1 MTGLRRTVDH
11 RGVLTV
17 EFDAPPGNL
26 LTIAGCLELTAV
38 LGSPPDGAR
47 AFRLRGAGGVFC
59 LGRERAG
66 TTPGQLREESE
77 VLVGLHRALDRTPLL
92 TVAEVDG
99 DAAGFGV
106 GLVASCDLA
115 VAVATSSFSFPE
127 AGIGLAPAL
136 VLAWLPALV
145 GEREAFWLT
154 ASGLPFSASRAHEL
168 GLLNHIVPSAAEL
181 SAAVDERVDAVLRHG
196 TRVHSE
202 IRSMVRA
209 GRSLTRD
216 QAFDLSVD
224 RLVVGSLRRGEPTG

>member
-1 MTGLRRTVDH
+1 MPGLRATTDD

-17 EFDAPPGNL
+17 ELDRPSGL
-26 LTIAGCLELTAV
+26 LTIPDCRELVATLLA
-38 LGSPPDGAR
+38 PPSGTR
-47 AFRLRGAGGVFC
+47 ALRLRGNGDVFC

-66 TTPGQLREESE
+66 TTPGELREESE
-77 VLVGLHRALDRTPLL
+77 VLVGVHRALDRTPLL
-92 TVAEVDG
+92 TVAEVGG

-106 GLVASCDLA
+106 GLVASCDLS
-115 VAVATSSFSFPE
+115 VAASTASFSFPE

-136 VLAWLPALV
+136 VLAWLPAVV

-154 ASGLPFSASRAHEL
+154 ASGLPFDATRAREL
-168 GLLNHIVPSAAEL
+168 GLLNAVVAAGELAAE
-181 SAAVDERVDAVLRHG
+181 ADGRIDAVLRHG

-209 GRSLTRD
+209 GRALTRD

-224 RLVVGSLRRGEPTG
+224 RLVVGSLRRGEQPA

>member
-1 MTGLRRTVDH
+1 MPGLDVTSDGH
-11 RGVLTV
+11 GVLAV
-17 EFDAPPGNL
+17 DLGRPGGL
-26 LTIAGCLELTAV
+26 LSIADCQELTAT
-38 LGSPPDGAR
+38 LLAPPAGAR
-47 AFRLRGAGGVFC
+47 AIRLRSTGDAFC

-66 TTPGQLREESE
+66 STPGALREESE
-77 VLVGLHRALDRTPLL
+77 VLVGLHRALDRTRLL
-92 TVAEVDG
+92 TVAEVGG

-115 VAVATSSFSFPE
+115 VAVASSQFSFPE
-127 AGIGLAPAL
+127 SGIGLAPAL

-154 ASGLPFSASRAHEL
+154 ATGLPVDAARAREL
-168 GLLNHIVPSAAEL
+168 GLLNHVVATASEL
-181 SAAVDERVDAVLRHG
+181 TGTADRSVEAVLRHG

-209 GRSLTRD
+209 GRALTRD

-224 RLVVGSLRRGEPTG
+224 RLVVGSLRRGEQPA

>member
-1 MTGLRRTVDH
+1 MPGLESGVDH

-17 EFDAPPGNL
+17 DIARPGGL
-26 LTIAGCLELTAV
+26 LTVADCQELTAT
-38 LGSPPDGAR
+38 LLAPPVGVT
-47 AFRLRGAGGVFC
+47 AFRLRSSGEAFC

-66 TTPGQLREESE
+66 TTPGELREESE
-77 VLVGLHRALDRTPLL
+77 VLVGLHRALDGTRLL
-92 TVAEVDG
+92 TVAEVSG

-106 GLVASCDLA
+106 GVVASCDLA
-115 VAVATSSFSFPE
+115 VAVASSQFSFPE

-154 ASGLPFSASRAHEL
+154 ATGLPIDAVRAREL
-168 GLLNHIVPSAAEL
+168 GLVNHVVAGAPEL
-181 SAAVDERVDAVLRHG
+181 VGTTDRSIDAVLRHG
-196 TRVHSE
+196 SRVHSE

-209 GRSLTRD
+209 GRALTRD

-224 RLVVGSLRRGEPTG
+224 RLVVGSLRRGEQPG